1 MNVGKITVGKSSVDK
16 MTVGKMSVDKMTVRK
31 MSVDKKPGA
40 DVCWRNEWRRY
51 L

>member
-1 MNVGKITVGKSSVDK
+1 
-16 MTVGKMSVDKMTVRK
+16 MSVDKMIVRK

-40 DVCWRNEWRRY
+40 DVCWRNDWRRC

>member
-1 MNVGKITVGKSSVDK
+1 MYVGKITVGKTSVDK
-16 MTVGKMSVDKMTVRK
+16 MTERK

-40 DVCWRNEWRRY
+40 DVCWRNEWRRC